1 MEFRTM
7 ETTDLEQR
15 KSEIASEIENDGADL
30 DALEAEVKGI
40 NEELERR
47 KAEEEKRVE
56 LRKAVEHGDGEVI
69 NKVEEERKT
78 MDNIEVRNT
87 KAYIDAYAEYIKS
100 EDDKEVRAL
109 LTENVSGGTV
119 PVPELVYEEIKRA
132 WDEEPLMRYVRK
144 AYVKGNLKVGF
155 EISSTG
161 AVKHTEGSGAVTE
174 ETLVLGTVSIV
185 PAFIKKW
192 ISFSDEVMSM
202 RGEAFL
208 RYIYAELA
216 HKIAKKASDELVALL
231 NSAGTASTTTA
242 VGVTAIKSTQITQSL
257 IAQAVGNLSDEAS
270 NPIIVMNKL
279 TWSAFKSAQYAGNF
293 NADIFEGYDV
303 VFNNTIGDFA
313 TATSG
318 VAYAYVGDFGYGAIA
333 NFPDGEEIRF
343 TFDDITLA
351 DQDLIKIVGKE
362 YVGLG
367 LVAPKAFVKITK

>member
-1 MEFRTM
+1 MEFEKM
-7 ETTDLEQR
+7 ETVDLEQR
-15 KSEIASEIENDGADL
+15 KSAIAEELEAEDADL
-30 DALEAEVKGI
+30 DALEKEVKAI
-40 NEELERR
+40 NEELEKR
-47 KAEEEKRVE
+47 KTAEAKRVE
-56 LRKAVEHGDGEVI
+56 LREAVKRGEGVVI
-69 NKVEEERKT
+69 NEMKEERKP
-78 MDNIEVRNT
+78 MENIEVRNT
-87 KAYIDAYAEYIKS
+87 KAYIDAFAEYIKS

-109 LTENVSGGTV
+109 LTENVSGTV

-132 WDEEPLMRYVRK
+132 WDDEPLMRYVRK
-144 AYVKGNLKVGF
+144 TYVKGNLKVGF
-155 EISSTG
+155 EISATG

-174 ETLVLGTVSIV
+174 ETLVLGVVNIV
-185 PAFIKKW
+185 PAYIKKW

-216 HKIAKKASDELVALL
+216 HKIAKKAADDLIALI
-231 NSAGTASTTTA
+231 NAASTQSTTTA
-242 VGVTAIKSTQITQSL
+242 VGVAAIKSTQITQSL
-257 IAQAVGNLSDEAS
+257 IAGAVGNLSDEAA
-270 NPIIVMNKL
+270 NPIVVMNKL
-279 TWSAFKSAQYAGNF
+279 TWAAFKAAQYAGNF

-303 VFNNTIGDFA
+303 VFNNSITDFA

>member
-1 MEFRTM
+1 MELKTI
-7 ETTDLEQR
+7 ETADLEQR
-15 KSEIASEIENDGADL
+15 KLEIADEIEHDGADL
-30 DALEAEVKGI
+30 DALEAEVRAI
-40 NEELERR
+40 NDELDRR
-47 KAEEEKRVE
+47 KAEEEKKVE
-56 LRKAVEHGDGEVI
+56 LRKAVAHGDGVVV
-69 NKVEEERKT
+69 NKIEEDKKPME
-78 MDNIEVRNT
+78 NIEVRNT
-87 KAYIDAYAEYIKS
+87 KAYIDAYAEYIKNG
-100 EDDKEVRAL
+100 EDKEVRAL
-109 LTENVSGGTV
+109 LTENVSGTV

-174 ETLVLGTVSIV
+174 ETLVLGVVNIV
-185 PAFIKKW
+185 PVYIKKW

-216 HKIAKKASDELVALL
+216 HKIAKKASDELIALL

-257 IAQAVGNLSDEAS
+257 IAKAVGNLSDEAS
-270 NPIIVMNKL
+270 RPIVVMNKL
-279 TWSAFKSAQYAGNF
+279 THSKFKEAQYGGNF
-293 NADIFEGYDV
+293 STDIFEGYDV
-303 VFNNTIGDFA
+303 VFNNTIVDFD

>member
-1 MEFRTM
+1 MELKTV
-7 ETTDLEQR
+7 ETADLEMR
-15 KSEIASEIENDGADL
+15 KLEIADEIEHDGADL
-30 DALEAEVKGI
+30 DALEAEVRGI

-109 LTENVSGGTV
+109 LTENATGGTV

-161 AVKHTEGSGAVTE
+161 AVKHAEGSGAVTE
-174 ETLVLGTVSIV
+174 ETLVLGTVNIV
-185 PAFIKKW
+185 PAYIKKW

-216 HKIAKKASDELVALL
+216 HKIAKKASDELIALL

-270 NPIIVMNKL
+270 KPIIVMNKL

-303 VFNNTIGDFA
+303 VFNNTIVDFA